1 MFTFFKEANG
11 ESLNSWEVD
20 KRTYVIANMNNNYQT
35 IYLRY
40 SSVSDDSKNLT
51 NKAIR
56 MFLLSTLL
64 KKRFQALSFGP
75 ELVLLCLRFPS
86 LTLLGMLTSTMISNE
101 CAGSMRYFN
110 NSVKHSMHVDL
121 CFKEHIATI
130 PSMIYFA
137 FWEKEE
143 DTGFYDFITIISA
156 LSDWYKLESGDAI
169 LSGSDV
175 TGYEN
180 ALCKSVGFA
189 AVTPNTCWNEL

>member
-1 MFTFFKEANG
+1 
-11 ESLNSWEVD
+11 
-20 KRTYVIANMNNNYQT
+20 
-35 IYLRY
+35 
-40 SSVSDDSKNLT
+40 
-51 NKAIR
+51 
-56 MFLLSTLL
+56 
-64 KKRFQALSFGP
+64 
-75 ELVLLCLRFPS
+75 
-86 LTLLGMLTSTMISNE
+86 MISNE

-121 CFKEHIATI
+121 CFKEHTATI

-189 AVTPNTCWNEL
+189 AVTPKNLLE